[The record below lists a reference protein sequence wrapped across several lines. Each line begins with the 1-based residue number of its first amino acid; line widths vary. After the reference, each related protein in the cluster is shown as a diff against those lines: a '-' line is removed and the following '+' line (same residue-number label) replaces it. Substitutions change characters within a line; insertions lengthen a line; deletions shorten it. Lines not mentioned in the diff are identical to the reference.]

1 MNKIN
6 SKILALKYRPKIF
19 KQLIGQEVIADTIS
33 NAIKQ
38 KKTPN
43 AYLLTGIRGVG
54 KTTAA
59 RLIAKALNCSKNFEK
74 GEICGEQETCHC
86 KEIESSNHIDVL
98 EMDAASKTGIDDVR
112 ELIENSKYNPTS
124 AEYKIFIIDEVHMLS
139 KQAFNGLLKTL
150 EEPPAKLKFI
160 LATTEPRKIPI
171 TVLSR
176 CQRFDLK
183 RVGQERISDHLKE
196 ICKIEKGKV
205 TDQAIDI
212 IARVSEGSVRDSLS
226 LLDRTLVYQ
235 SLNPERKIDAKEVR
249 EMLGLIDKTK
259 ILNLLEFI
267 LKGDQKN
274 ALNHFTK
281 IFDEGLDGKLF
292 LNDILE
298 IIYLLSRSINLG
310 QIKKDLFISEN
321 ELSLIESISKNL
333 KIEDLNL
340 YWQLTLKTI
349 EDLKIVSNEY
359 LALEM
364 YLLQLMHIKGIEE
377 FDINKSYVSNNIS
390 EPIGQKKIV
399 DDNNLEKN
407 LNNPAK
413 QQLKSVEQIKVIK
426 EKIITGNETN
436 PKFSIKSFNDLI
448 TIAGKEKNAE
458 LKYDLERNVKL
469 IRFEEGKIDINFNE
483 KLNKNFI
490 KQLSQSLLKW
500 TNRRWIITLS
510 KEDGGKTFIQEKID
524 ANERLLEKEKKS
536 KIFDEISSI
545 FPDADLIDVKEE
557 NE

>member
-1 MNKIN
+1 MNKN
-6 SKILALKYRPKIF
+6 NTKILALKYRPRIF
-19 KQLIGQEVIADTIS
+19 KELIGQEVIAETIS
-33 NAIKQ
+33 NAIKL

-54 KTTAA
+54 KTTTA
-59 RLIAKALNCSKNFEK
+59 RLIAKALNCTKYSEK
-74 GEICGEQETCHC
+74 GEMCGEKETCHC
-86 KEIESSNHIDVL
+86 REIENSNHIDVL

-407 LNNPAK
+407 LNNPVK

>member
-1 MNKIN
+1 
-6 SKILALKYRPKIF
+6 
-19 KQLIGQEVIADTIS
+19 
-33 NAIKQ
+33 
-38 KKTPN
+38 
-43 AYLLTGIRGVG
+43 
-54 KTTAA
+54 
-59 RLIAKALNCSKNFEK
+59 
-74 GEICGEQETCHC
+74 
-86 KEIESSNHIDVL
+86 
-98 EMDAASKTGIDDVR
+98 
-112 ELIENSKYNPTS
+112 
-124 AEYKIFIIDEVHMLS
+124 
-139 KQAFNGLLKTL
+139 
-150 EEPPAKLKFI
+150 
-160 LATTEPRKIPI
+160 
-171 TVLSR
+171 
-176 CQRFDLK
+176 
-183 RVGQERISDHLKE
+183 
-196 ICKIEKGKV
+196 
-205 TDQAIDI
+205 
-212 IARVSEGSVRDSLS
+212 
-226 LLDRTLVYQ
+226 
-235 SLNPERKIDAKEVR
+235 
-249 EMLGLIDKTK
+249 MLGLIDKTK

-267 LKGDQKN
+267 FKGDQKN

-407 LNNPAK
+407 LNNPVK

-426 EKIITGNETN
+426 EKIITGNESK
-436 PKFSIKSFNDLI
+436 PEFSIKSFNDLI

-469 IRFEEGKIDINFNE
+469 IRFEQGKIVINFNE

-524 ANERLLEKEKKS
+524 AKERLLEKEKKS

-545 FPDADLIDVKEE
+545 FPDADLTDVKEE